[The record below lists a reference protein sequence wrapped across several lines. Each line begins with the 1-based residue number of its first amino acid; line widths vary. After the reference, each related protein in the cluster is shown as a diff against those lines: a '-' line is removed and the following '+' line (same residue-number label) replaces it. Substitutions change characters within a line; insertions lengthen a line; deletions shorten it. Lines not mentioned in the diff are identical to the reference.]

1 MGHESKSSGKQG
13 NTENE
18 RTQARV
24 NHGKFS
30 RTQLVFWLAQIWL
43 WKHEEETLFILP
55 KLRKHFDLC
64 ARMSHKKGTI
74 LDTACALVVLVAP
87 VAVEDF
93 ASRLRHVSL
102 PRSQSLHRPRSTC
115 LMWELRISL
124 FYFVQAFP
132 STDSMCSTVSK
143 SLAYPYHTAIEMCSA
158 PFQKQVQTWLWL
170 WVLYCCIWF
179 SWFQVH
185 TASIFLHQVHGYS
198 VCLFLSRMFLFL
210 SQARVPPFPTP
221 PVSASLQG
229 AEAPWLIICLP
240 LSLPHVR
247 ILAVLWIQLRCS
259 FSEVWCIQ
267 CLTPSFM
274 RVQGRDITRSPA
286 TVFTRKYSVIVFCLW
301 EKILVGFAVLNMTK
315 STIV

>member
-55 KLRKHFDLC
+55 KLRKYFDLC

-115 LMWELRISL
+115 PMWELRISL

-221 PVSASLQG
+221 PSLCISPRSWGSLAHNLSSIITASCEDIG
-229 AEAPWLIICLP
+229 
-240 LSLPHVR
+240 
-247 ILAVLWIQLRCS
+247 
-259 FSEVWCIQ
+259 
-267 CLTPSFM
+267 SFM
-274 RVQGRDITRSPA
+274 NSAQMLLQWSLMHSVFNTKFHESTRE
-286 TVFTRKYSVIVFCLW
+286 RHY
-301 EKILVGFAVLNMTK
+301 
-315 STIV
+315 

>member
-1 MGHESKSSGKQG
+1 MGNSQE
-13 NTENE
+13 
-18 RTQARV
+18 
-24 NHGKFS
+24 
-30 RTQLVFWLAQIWL
+30 QLFFWLAQIWL

-64 ARMSHKKGTI
+64 ARMSRKKGTI

-93 ASRLRHVSL
+93 ASKLRHVSL
-102 PRSQSLHRPRSTC
+102 PRSQSLHRPSSTC
-115 LMWELRISL
+115 SMWGLRISL

-158 PFQKQVQTWLWL
+158 PFQMQVQTWLWL

-185 TASIFLHQVHGYS
+185 TACIFLQQVHGYFVS
-198 VCLFLSRMFLFL
+198 FYQECFFFCLKLE
-210 SQARVPPFPTP
+210 FPTP
-221 PVSASLQG
+221 PLPVSASLWG
-229 AEAPWLIICLP
+229 AEAPWLIIYLP
-240 LSLPHVR
+240 LSLSHMR

-259 FSEVWCIQ
+259 FSEDWCIQ

-274 RVQGRDITRSPA
+274 RVEGRDITRSPA
-286 TVFTRKYSVIVFCLW
+286 TVFTRKYSVIMFSVFGKKFW
-301 EKILVGFAVLNMTK
+301 WVLQC
-315 STIV
+315 